1 MQLETQYRDIENNM
15 KSKIKSLLREHSEK
29 RAEVDAKKQISG
41 DLWNPAPPWSEHG
54 PSDKWRGHALPY
66 DTEFN
71 FDDVEY
77 GDVEYEDDQW
87 IEDVSV
93 ESGYDDAEMYEQS
106 EMSDSLP
113 RKDFQATPREKEV
126 MGVFGK
132 YSEDLPTYVIRYIR
146 KNPKAIIQKL
156 YSVYGEKMDDYIS
169 EYVNG
174 SEIKPKPYKGPKFEM
189 EDEEFSS
196 DNVGMVES
204 HIRKIINKILN

>member
-1 MQLETQYRDIENNM
+1 M

-29 RAEVDAKKQISG
+29 RAEVDAKKQISS

-71 FDDVEY
+71 FD
-77 GDVEYEDDQW
+77 DVEYEDDQW

-126 MGVFGK
+126 MGLFGK
-132 YSEDLPTYVIRYIR
+132 YSEDVPTYVIRYIR
-146 KNPKAIIQKL
+146 KNPKSIIQNL
-156 YSVYGEKMDDYIS
+156 YDVYGEKIYDYIS
-169 EYVNG
+169 DYVNG
-174 SEIKPKPYKGPKFEM
+174 ESINPQPHKGSKFEM

-196 DNVGMVES
+196 DNVGVVES
-204 HIRKIINKILN
+204 HIRKIVKKILK